1 MLLVLKVA
9 LALVIACCTTAA
21 ASAGTI
27 LRGQLADPVALNI
40 GLICQW
46 NEECMADHKIAMQK
60 ALKFVV
66 KYRPPQWR
74 IEQCNRNASR
84 GGKARVDWIGFN
96 QCVRNEDLRYNP
108 PVQRALVTKARWK
121 RKKPAN

>member
-9 LALVIACCTTAA
+9 LALVMASCVTAA
-21 ASAGTI
+21 ASAGTV
-27 LRGQLADPVALNI
+27 LRGQLADPVSLNI
-40 GLICQW
+40 GLTCQW
-46 NEECMADHKIAMQK
+46 DEDCMADHKTAMHK
-60 ALKFVV
+60 ALKFVA

-84 GGKARVDWIGFN
+84 GKARVDWIGFN
-96 QCVRNEDLRYNP
+96 QCVRNEGLRYNP
-108 PVQRALVTKARWK
+108 PIERALAGKARPK